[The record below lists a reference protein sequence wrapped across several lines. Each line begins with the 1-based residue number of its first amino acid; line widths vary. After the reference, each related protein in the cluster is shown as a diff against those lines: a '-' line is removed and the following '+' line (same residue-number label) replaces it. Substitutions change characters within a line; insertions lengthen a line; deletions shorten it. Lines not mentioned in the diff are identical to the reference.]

1 MNSFFL
7 WATLGLV
14 PFVATIEGG
23 QKSGC
28 PICDCCGC
36 CETGTCK
43 CAACLC
49 ECCVDECPTVGTT
62 GEQADCCGSGCCGSG
77 CCSK

>member
-7 WATLGLV
+7 WATLGLMAFV
-14 PFVATIEGG
+14 PAIDGSKTVI
-23 QKSGC
+23 C
-28 PICDCCGC
+28 PKCECCGC

-43 CAACLC
+43 CGQCTCL
-49 ECCVDECPTVGTT
+49 CCVDECPTAVAKP
-62 GEQADCCGSGCCGSG
+62 EQEGCCRSR

>member
-14 PFVATIEGG
+14 PFVAVIEG
-23 QKSGC
+23 SRNLGC
-28 PICDCCGC
+28 PQCDCCGC

-43 CAACLC
+43 CAKCTC
-49 ECCVDECPTVGTT
+49 ECCVDECPAAGAKA
-62 GEQADCCGSGCCGSG
+62 EREGCCGSA

>member
-1 MNSFFL
+1 MNSFIL

-14 PFVATIEGG
+14 PFVPAIDG
-23 QKSGC
+23 SRDCGC

-36 CETGTCK
+36 CETGTCD
-43 CAACLC
+43 CAVCLC
-49 ECCVDECPTVGTT
+49 ECCVDECPTVGAA
-62 GEQADCCGSGCCGSG
+62 GAREECCGSG

>member
-14 PFVATIEGG
+14 PFVAVIEG
-23 QKSGC
+23 SRNLGC
-28 PICDCCGC
+28 PQCDCCGG

-43 CAACLC
+43 CAKCTC
-49 ECCVDECPTVGTT
+49 ECCVDECPAAGAKA
-62 GEQADCCGSGCCGSG
+62 EREGCCGSG

>member
-14 PFVATIEGG
+14 PFVAVIEG
-23 QKSGC
+23 SRNLGC
-28 PICDCCGC
+28 PQCDCCGC

-43 CAACLC
+43 CAKCTC
-49 ECCVDECPTVGTT
+49 ECCVDECPTAGVK
-62 GEQADCCGSGCCGSG
+62 AKRAACCGA
-77 CCSK
+77 